1 MEIFTTAYFPF
12 LEGTIVYLYLKN
24 NGNSSFTKLSM
35 TETKI
40 ITTSQTKNAQA
51 RQTSGFGI
59 FTSQRLILLASDTGP
74 PTNFEDW

>member
-1 MEIFTTAYFPF
+1 
-12 LEGTIVYLYLKN
+12 
-24 NGNSSFTKLSM
+24 M

-59 FTSQRLILLASDTGP
+59 FTSP
-74 PTNFEDW
+74 ETNFTAVPEMDGRPVTKCD